1 MRNKKPVK
9 KSPKPIVT
17 VIDWKSGPVVNGDTS
32 VEREVLGNTAEVRY
46 ALCDDEADFNK
57 DICESDVILL
67 WQNANVTEDGISRLK
82 KCRTIVRNGVGYDSV
97 DIAAAGRAGISV
109 CNVPDYGTEEVA
121 DHAIALTLALT
132 RQLFPLDAEAKS
144 LGWKLH
150 TAHKIRRLREL
161 TFAIVGLGRIG
172 TAVAL
177 RAKALGL
184 QVVFYDPY
192 VSNGV
197 EKAIGI
203 RRVRSLDVL
212 LKQADVLTLHTPL
225 TAETR
230 YLIGARELALMKPT
244 AYVVNTSRGPVIEK
258 RAIFDAL
265 RKGKLWGAALDVVE
279 DEPLRTKEEAA
290 TPNLIVTCHAAFCSV
305 EAKEE
310 MRRTAARITRQAVLF
325 EPLDNLV
332 NGQFLRK

>member
-1 MRNKKPVK
+1 M
-9 KSPKPIVT
+9 
-17 VIDWKSGPVVNGDTS
+17 
-32 VEREVLGNTAEVRY
+32 
-46 ALCDDEADFNK
+46 
-57 DICESDVILL
+57 
-67 WQNANVTEDGISRLK
+67 
-82 KCRTIVRNGVGYDSV
+82 
-97 DIAAAGRAGISV
+97 
-109 CNVPDYGTEEVA
+109 
-121 DHAIALTLALT
+121 
-132 RQLFPLDAEAKS
+132 
-144 LGWKLH
+144 
-150 TAHKIRRLREL
+150 
-161 TFAIVGLGRIG
+161 
-172 TAVAL
+172 
-177 RAKALGL
+177 
-184 QVVFYDPY
+184 
-192 VSNGV
+192 

-212 LKQADVLTLHTPL
+212 LKQADVLTLHSPL